1 MIKTTFKSLADIYRY
16 ALIFRALARCYIFL
30 NALTVDEHA
39 HWSWYTPGAL
49 RYVAIMIV
57 TGIIGWTILMI
68 AEYRLLQKVNK
79 YKWMFV

>member
-1 MIKTTFKSLADIYRY
+1 MGRY
-16 ALIFRALARCYIFL
+16 ALIFRALVRCYIIL
-30 NALTVDEHA
+30 NTLTVDENA
-39 HWSWYTPGAL
+39 HWSWYAPGSL
-49 RYVAIMIV
+49 RYVVVMII